1 MGMSDASQD
10 KKEKPAGG
18 GTSKLIMAVAAVVVL
33 AGAGGGFYM
42 FKLKG
47 AEAAEPAEP
56 EPANHGAV
64 AFSTLTVNLASEP
77 SRHFLRATVQVIV
90 ASPDVAKEME
100 ESAAEMAKA
109 RASILDVLST
119 QTAEVLVTA
128 EGKAE
133 VRKTLTER
141 LTHDLHGIEVI
152 DVLFSDF
159 VVQF

>member
-1 MGMSDASQD
+1 MSDSSHD
-10 KKEKPAGG
+10 KKDKAAGG
-18 GTSKLIMAVAAVVVL
+18 GKSPLMMAIAAAVVL

-42 FKLKG
+42 FKMKG
-47 AEAAEPAEP
+47 AEAAAPAEP
-56 EPANHGAV
+56 EPVHHGAV
-64 AFSTLTVNLASEP
+64 AFSALTVNLASQP

-90 ASPDVAKEME
+90 SSPEVAKEME

-109 RASILDVLST
+109 RATMLEVLST

-141 LTHDLHGIEVI
+141 LAHDLHGIEVV
-152 DVLFSDF
+152 DDLFSDF

>member
-1 MGMSDASQD
+1 MSDSSHD
-10 KKEKPAGG
+10 KKDKAAGG
-18 GTSKLIMAVAAVVVL
+18 GKSPMMMAIAAAVVL

-42 FKLKG
+42 FKMKG
-47 AEAAEPAEP
+47 AEAAAPAEP
-56 EPANHGAV
+56 EPAHHGAV
-64 AFSTLTVNLASEP
+64 AFSALTVNLASQP

-90 ASPDVAKEME
+90 GSPEVAKEME

-109 RASILDVLST
+109 RATMLEVLST

-141 LTHDLHGIEVI
+141 LAHDLHGIEVV

>member
-1 MGMSDASQD
+1 MSEASQD
-10 KKEKPAGG
+10 KKDTPAATGG
-18 GTSKLIMAVAAVVVL
+18 KSKLIVAVAAVVVL
-33 AGAGGGFYM
+33 AGAGGGFYF
-42 FKLKG
+42 FKVRG
-47 AEAAEPAEP
+47 AEAAAPAEP
-56 EPANHGAV
+56 EPAHHGAV
-64 AFSTLTVNLASEP
+64 AFSALTVNLASQP

-90 ASPDVAKEME
+90 GSPEMAKEME

-109 RASILDVLST
+109 RATVLDVLST

-141 LTHDLHGIEVI
+141 LAHDLHGIEVV
-152 DVLFSDF
+152 DVVFSDF

>member
-1 MGMSDASQD
+1 MSDSSHD
-10 KKEKPAGG
+10 KKDKAAGG
-18 GTSKLIMAVAAVVVL
+18 GKSPMMMAIAAAVVL

-42 FKLKG
+42 FKMKG
-47 AEAAEPAEP
+47 AEAAAPAEP
-56 EPANHGAV
+56 EPAHHGAV
-64 AFSTLTVNLASEP
+64 AFSALTVNLASQP

-90 ASPDVAKEME
+90 GSPEVAKEME

-109 RASILDVLST
+109 RATMLEVLST

-141 LTHDLHGIEVI
+141 LAHDLHGIEVI